1 MSEVNVIPDITI
13 VHEPLS
19 SSDEDIDQD
28 CSSSLDR
35 NEGMNPII
43 PVIDLSSDPKPVKP
57 RRYPEKSRDISVSAR
72 KRKSPKESPK
82 KANTSNVIEIL
93 G

>member
-1 MSEVNVIPDITI
+1 MSEVSVIPDITI

-19 SSDEDIDQD
+19 SSDEDIGQD
-28 CSSSLDR
+28 CSSSHER
-35 NEGMNPII
+35 NDAPII

-57 RRYPEKSRDISVSAR
+57 KTYPEKSHRDIPVPTR
-72 KRKSPKESPK
+72 KRKSPKESPI